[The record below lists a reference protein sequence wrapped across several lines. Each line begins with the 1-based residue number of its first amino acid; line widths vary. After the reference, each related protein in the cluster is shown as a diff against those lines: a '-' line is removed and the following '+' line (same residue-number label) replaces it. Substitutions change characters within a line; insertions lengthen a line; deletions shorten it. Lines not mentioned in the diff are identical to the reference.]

1 MKGNRRRGKGLVQA
15 AASFVLGALAG
26 GIATLLYAPASGQV
40 TRRRLAMKAR
50 GLKRAAVRRLGRTQ
64 RVLATRAEQVR
75 DAATEWMTGHFQVR
89 NGRHPIRHRA
99 IRHAAAR

>member
-50 GLKRAAVRRLGRTQ
+50 GLKRLAVRRLGRTQ

-75 DAATEWMTGHFQVR
+75 DAATEWVTDHFQVR